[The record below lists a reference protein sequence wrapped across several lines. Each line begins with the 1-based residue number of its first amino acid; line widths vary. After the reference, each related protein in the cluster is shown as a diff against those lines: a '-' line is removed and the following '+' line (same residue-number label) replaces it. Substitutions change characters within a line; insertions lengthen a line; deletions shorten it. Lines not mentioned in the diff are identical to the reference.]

1 MAEANKKTEAAQ
13 KKYDDLLEKSK
24 RGDRQAFLDKAKAGT
39 ELREAQ
45 REVNRE
51 GKRSLQEEYVRK
63 FDGETPV
70 EIPAAAGESARVTTL
85 REHHADRLKK

>member
-1 MAEANKKTEAAQ
+1 MPDNQQSLQ
-13 KKYDDLLEKSK
+13 KKYDELLDKSK
-24 RGDRQAFLDKAKAGT
+24 KGDRQAFLDKAKVGT

-45 REVNRE
+45 RAENAK

-70 EIPAAAGESARVTTL
+70 EIPPKAGEPAKVTTL
-85 REHHADRLKK
+85 REHHANRLGVKG